1 MVYIIDPQN
10 AGISG
15 NMIIGAL
22 VDLGADGEK
31 VKCLMEDVAVDFG
44 EVEVSLN
51 KVNKSG
57 IDATFC
63 NVKTIDEDNENNHHV
78 HFPDFMEKIDLLK
91 YADIE
96 NLTDEMVEMA
106 KKVFKRIAISE
117 SRVHGKSLEEVHF
130 HEVGAADAVADV
142 LGSICAYFDLG
153 MNNDKVVG
161 LPIAVG
167 GGVVKTAHGRIP
179 VPAPASLDILK
190 GLNEDSFK
198 DFSKGE
204 AKCIGGPVNS
214 ELATPT
220 GSAIYAE
227 ICDEISEFIPPVK
240 PKKIAYGAGKKDFD
254 HPNILRIIETS
265 DISEK
270 DTIDV
275 IETNLDH
282 LTGEEIGYLFDNLLD
297 NGASDVSI
305 TPIIMK
311 KNRQGSLL
319 KVISK
324 RKNRN
329 QLVNVIFKETG
340 SLGIRIAPN
349 LHRGIA
355 KREFVKKEFEIN
367 GEIFEVTFK
376 NGYVNGEIISSR
388 AEYEDL
394 KKIAQKTGLP
404 LIKVKEMIR

>member
-1 MVYIIDPQN
+1 MTIIIDPQSS
-10 AGISG
+10 GIAG

-22 VDLGADGEK
+22 VDLGANKDELKEIMEKSAEAFGKVKVSFNKISKHGIDSTFCHVEMIEHQPPVNYPEFIEKIESLDIDEK
-31 VKCLMEDVAVDFG
+31 VKET
-44 EVEVSLN
+44 S
-51 KVNKSG
+51 
-57 IDATFC
+57 I
-63 NVKTIDEDNENNHHV
+63 NVFE
-78 HFPDFMEKIDLLK
+78 
-91 YADIE
+91 
-96 NLTDEMVEMA
+96 
-106 KKVFKRIAISE
+106 RIAKAE
-117 SRVHGKSLEEVHF
+117 SKVHGKTLQTIHF
-130 HEVGAADAVADV
+130 HEVGASDAVADV
-142 LGSICAYFDLG
+142 IGSIYAYYSL
-153 MNNDKVVG
+153 NLNQQKIIG

-167 GGVVKTAHGRIP
+167 GGRVKTAHGTIP
-179 VPAPASLDILK
+179 VPAPAVLEILK
-190 GLNEDSFK
+190 DAN
-198 DFSKGE
+198 
-204 AKCIGGPVNS
+204 IVGGPVDS

-227 ICDEISEFIPPVK
+227 ICDEINEFIPHIK

-282 LTGEEIGYLFDNLLD
+282 LTGEEIGYLFDKLLD

-367 GEIFEVTFK
+367 GETFEVTFK

>member
-1 MVYIIDPQN
+1 MTIIIDPQSS
-10 AGISG
+10 GIAG

-22 VDLGADGEK
+22 VDLGANKDELKEIMEKSAEAFGKVKVSFNKISKHGIDSTFCHVEMIEHQPPVNYPKFIEKIESLDIDEK
-31 VKCLMEDVAVDFG
+31 VKET
-44 EVEVSLN
+44 S
-51 KVNKSG
+51 
-57 IDATFC
+57 I
-63 NVKTIDEDNENNHHV
+63 NVFE
-78 HFPDFMEKIDLLK
+78 
-91 YADIE
+91 
-96 NLTDEMVEMA
+96 
-106 KKVFKRIAISE
+106 RIAKAE
-117 SRVHGKSLEEVHF
+117 SKVHGKTLQTVHF
-130 HEVGAADAVADV
+130 HEVGASDAVADV
-142 LGSICAYFDLG
+142 IGSIYAYYSL
-153 MNNDKVVG
+153 NLNQQKIIG

-167 GGVVKTAHGRIP
+167 GGRVKTAHGTIP
-179 VPAPASLDILK
+179 VPAPAVLEILK
-190 GLNEDSFK
+190 DAN
-198 DFSKGE
+198 
-204 AKCIGGPVNS
+204 IVGGPVDS

-227 ICDEISEFIPPVK
+227 ICDEISEFIPQVK

-282 LTGEEIGYLFDNLLD
+282 LTGEEIGYLFDKLLD

-367 GEIFEVTFK
+367 GETFEVTFK